1 MKRKHVSQPFEWRD
15 SDDGWGDEPD
25 LEQDD
30 FNARNTVHFAPQPD
44 KPQRKGRAAV
54 VDDEPRVPC
63 HENYIKQYNAIVN
76 QRYPMEETDEESVE
90 PGQELA
96 VRSPLNLFD
105 DLFAS
110 TATQQQQ
117 QQQPPPPRNA
127 ARKEPRLDQT
137 DSVYDKRRRPECF
150 LCSRGNQYHDNI
162 EAKHVCKLNE
172 IMGLYGSVDND
183 ELAWMLVL
191 YYEKYVRRGSTS
203 LPRLTFHVALEHI
216 EQHTRDATIYQG
228 ESIKLLL
235 EIRFGLAN
243 QIFKA
248 SGRPDKDTLSGFV
261 QVQRLLNT
269 QMTMK
274 VENMMFNFGKSGE
287 DTKHMGRYFKL
298 MEMFTEKKE
307 RQEREWRQEMSG
319 ADDLFDV

>member
-1 MKRKHVSQPFEWRD
+1 MKRKHVSQPFEWRE

-30 FNARNTVHFAPQPD
+30 FNVRNTVHFAPQPEE
-44 KPQRKGRAAV
+44 KPQRKGRAPF

-63 HENYIKQYNAIVN
+63 HENYVKQYNTIVN
-76 QRYPMEETDEESVE
+76 QRYPLEETDDESAQE
-90 PGQELA
+90 AGQELA
-96 VRSPLNLFD
+96 VRSPQNLFD
-105 DLFAS
+105 DLFAQMP
-110 TATQQQQ
+110 A
-117 QQQPPPPRNA
+117 QQPQNT
-127 ARKEPRLDQT
+127 ARKQPRLEQADA
-137 DSVYDKRRRPECF
+137 VYDKRRRPECF
-150 LCSRGNQYHDNI
+150 LCSHGNPYHDNI

-191 YYEKYVRRGSTS
+191 YYEKYVRRGNPA
-203 LPRLTFHVALEHI
+203 LARLTFHVALEHI

-248 SGRPDKDTLSGFV
+248 SGRHDKDTLTGFV
-261 QVQRLLNT
+261 QIQRLLNT

-274 VENMMFNFGKSGE
+274 PENMMFNFGKTGE
-287 DTKHMGRYFKL
+287 DSKHMGRYFKL
-298 MEMFTEKKE
+298 METFSQKKE
-307 RQEREWRQEMSG
+307 RQEREWRQDRPGEL
-319 ADDLFDV
+319 DDLFDV